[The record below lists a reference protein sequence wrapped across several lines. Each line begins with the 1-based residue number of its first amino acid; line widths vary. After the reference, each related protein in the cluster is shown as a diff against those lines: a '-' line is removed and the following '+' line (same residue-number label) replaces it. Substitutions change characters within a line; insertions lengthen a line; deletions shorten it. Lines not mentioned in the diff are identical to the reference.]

1 MDIKKAMLSLMGGLW
16 VSAAICAASGG
27 LYSLWIWGI
36 AHYYGGEVLV
46 WKLIWALAEIGFW
59 TFPFLGLAMTLVIYF
74 WEELNREPGV
84 SS

>member
-1 MDIKKAMLSLMGGLW
+1 M
-16 VSAAICAASGG
+16 
-27 LYSLWIWGI
+27 
-36 AHYYGGEVLV
+36 